1 MAKLVEVVAKSD
13 FWAGG
18 ELIEEG
24 ESVGLSESDSK
35 TLVGTG
41 QAAYPVEEASD
52 SEDGEGSDSEE
63 EESDESETD

>member
-1 MAKLVEVVAKSD
+1 MTKLVEVVAKSD

-18 ELIEEG
+18 GLIEEG
-24 ESVGLSESDSK
+24 ETVELSDSDAK

-41 QAAYPVEEASD
+41 QAAYPVEDASD
-52 SEDGEGSDSEE
+52 SEDGDDSEE